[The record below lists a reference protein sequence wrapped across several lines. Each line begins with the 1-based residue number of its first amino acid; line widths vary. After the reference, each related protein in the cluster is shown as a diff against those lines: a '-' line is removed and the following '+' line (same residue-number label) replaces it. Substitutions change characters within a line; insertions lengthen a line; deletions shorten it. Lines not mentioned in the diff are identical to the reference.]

1 MRLLLWAEC
10 QKLRRSNI
18 VLFTVFSAVLLAVF
32 VLISGQTAADN
43 GQAAIHAPGWYMT
56 VTQVWSTL
64 FAVPATIALLGS
76 YLICREEQDD
86 TMKTLRI
93 IPVSETKLTAA
104 KMTVTF
110 IFSILIYLLLFVIT
124 CLTEAALH
132 FSALSMEMVLKF
144 LKMYLLDG
152 IGVFAASSPII
163 VLIPYL
169 KKSYW
174 LALVLAE
181 VYSFAGIFTS
191 MSNVTKTFY
200 PISAVFGV
208 SGYYDTT
215 PQGMIGSCV
224 SLLLCACLTVIL
236 LSRQN
241 RAAKKAS
248 GIDNF

>member
-43 GQAAIHAPGWYMT
+43 GQAAIHASGWYMT

-181 VYSFAGIFTS
+181 
-191 MSNVTKTFY
+191 
-200 PISAVFGV
+200 
-208 SGYYDTT
+208 
-215 PQGMIGSCV
+215 
-224 SLLLCACLTVIL
+224 SLLFCRHFHKYVKCDQNIL
-236 LSRQN
+236 PHFGSLWCV
-241 RAAKKAS
+241 
-248 GIDNF
+248 GLL